1 MNEQNEAF
9 MQKNIAK
16 IADNTSRIRSEMKD
30 ANNNWERDKAMNNLN
45 QLFLIIITIAIVY
58 IAFKI

>member
-1 MNEQNEAF
+1 MNEQSEAF

-16 IADNTSRIRSEMKD
+16 IADNTSRIKSEMKD

>member
-1 MNEQNEAF
+1 

>member
-1 MNEQNEAF
+1 MNEQSEAF

>member
-1 MNEQNEAF
+1 MNEPEEAF
-9 MQKNIAK
+9 MQKNIAR
-16 IADNTSRIRSEMKD
+16 IANNTSRIRSEMKD

-45 QLFLIIITIAIVY
+45 QLFLIIITISIVY

>member
-1 MNEQNEAF
+1 MNEHEEAF

-16 IADNTSRIRSEMKD
+16 ISDNTSRIRSEMKD

-45 QLFLIIITIAIVY
+45 QLFLIIITISIVY

>member
-30 ANNNWERDKAMNNLN
+30 ANNNWERDKSMNNLN

>member
-1 MNEQNEAF
+1 MNENNENV
-9 MQKNIAK
+9 MRGHIAK

-30 ANNNWERDKAMNNLN
+30 TNNNWKSDKAMNNLN
-45 QLFLIIITIAIVY
+45 QLFLIIITISIVY